1 MRDVMA
7 GLLRIRL
14 RSAEKL
20 AARDLW
26 GTSDPY
32 CVLSV
37 GPSSAR
43 SRTIPHSLDPTWDQE
58 FTLFV
63 RCAVRCWAAVTA
75 RLWTQPFQALT

>member
-1 MRDVMA
+1 MPLSHVLLGRAFVQEAMS
-7 GLLRIRL
+7 GLLLIRL

-20 AARDLW
+20 AARDIW

-43 SRTIPHSLDPTWDQE
+43 SRTIGRTLDPSWDQE

-63 RCAVRCWAAVTA
+63 RCACTM
-75 RLWTQPFQALT
+75 LSC